1 MFSEFETPSE
11 KDVIEWV
18 TKCWLDRY
26 FEMKLLSK
34 TVQIPN
40 IIASYTDMP
49 FHGKGGVSSTTESNA
64 LKKITAEEWIQTFHE
79 ALKQLPKIHQ
89 EIIEKVYLE
98 RKQDPVVYGEMH
110 IGRSFYYYRKKE
122 ALHWLGLAL
131 WDKRENSD

>member
-1 MFSEFETPSE
+1 M
-11 KDVIEWV
+11 IEWV

-34 TVQIPN
+34 TVQMPN

-49 FHGKGGVSSTTESNA
+49 FHGKGGVSSTTELNA

-79 ALKQLPKIHQ
+79 ALEQLPEIHQ

-98 RKQDPVVYGEMH
+98 KEPDAVVYEGLH
-110 IGRSFYYYRKKE
+110 IGRATFYTRKKE
-122 ALHWLGLAL
+122 ALYWIGLSL
-131 WDKRENSD
+131 WSKQIDD